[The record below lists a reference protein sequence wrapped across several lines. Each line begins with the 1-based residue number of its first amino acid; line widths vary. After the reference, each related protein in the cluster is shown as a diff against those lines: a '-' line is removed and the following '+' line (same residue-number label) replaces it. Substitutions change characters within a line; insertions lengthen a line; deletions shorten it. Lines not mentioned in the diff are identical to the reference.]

1 MGNAIGPGSLRAL
14 FAFAEQMLADMEPGL
29 GILLDSYD
37 DLCVLFQ
44 IEEGQEGLYH
54 EHKHA
59 VSRNLLYLKPAGA
72 LASKGRLDQLF
83 HALFAQEFELVK
95 GGHVPDARLPVSLGI
110 ITASIPGDIMI

>member
-37 DLCVLFQ
+37 NLCVLFQ

-59 VSRNLLYLKPAGA
+59 VLC
-72 LASKGRLDQLF
+72 
-83 HALFAQEFELVK
+83 AQFCF
-95 GGHVPDARLPVSLGI
+95 I
-110 ITASIPGDIMI
+110 